1 MDLGEYLNSI
11 NKTKKNIIGLNEQA
25 ERGYIPFVVNKS
37 LSYHKDAIFHAN
49 FMNLKPNL
57 DKKLQYEYYLEALP
71 KANRYAKCHK
81 DDKASIEPIME
92 FYGYSRARAMEAA
105 QILSDSQIEAI
116 KESLNKGGK
125 S

>member
-11 NKTKKNIIGLNEQA
+11 NKSKKDIIGSNEQG
-25 ERGYIPFVVNKS
+25 ERGYIPFIINKS

-57 DKKLQYEYYLEALP
+57 DKKMQYDYYLHSLP
-71 KANRYAKCHK
+71 KGNRYAKWHK
-81 DDKASIEPIME
+81 DDKPSIEPIME
-92 FYGYSRARAMEAA
+92 FYGYSRSKAMEVAK
-105 QILSDSQIEAI
+105 ILSESQLEAI